1 MSEKVTGIIDNVDR
15 QLVRDSV
22 VLQNLL
28 VMLQKSG
35 AELKIMGTLLERAYA
50 MSQRV
55 IEDMVVADGKVNRAA
70 LKDRDIKVYREEQQG
85 LVIYYYFTC
94 RGREERFGVTRDVL
108 RSEISLRLSKYVSE
122 LGKMLKDTG
131 QHA

>member
-1 MSEKVTGIIDNVDR
+1 MTEKLGIIDNTDR

-35 AELKIMGTLLERAYA
+35 AELKLMGTLLERAYA

-55 IEDMVVADGKVNRAA
+55 IEDMVVADGKANRIA
-70 LKDRDIKVYREEQQG
+70 LRERDIKVYKEEQQD

-108 RSEISLRLSKYVSE
+108 RSEISVR
-122 LGKMLKDTG
+122 LGKYTAQLGEIFKDIRG
-131 QHA
+131 HR

>member
-1 MSEKVTGIIDNVDR
+1 MNEKLGIIDNVDR
-15 QLVRDSV
+15 QLIRDSV

-55 IEDMVVADGKVNRAA
+55 IEDMVVADGKANRIA
-70 LKDRDIKVYREEQQG
+70 LKEREIKIYREEHKD

-108 RSEISLRLSKYVSE
+108 RSEISVRLGKYIAE
-122 LGKMLKDTG
+122 LGQAIKGDRRK
-131 QHA
+131 A